1 MLNFSSG
8 FRHLIRLF
16 TTLFLAIV
24 FAQQLGFAQLAVDIA
39 PLGGGTSV
47 ETDSYP
53 LLSARI
59 RAVRNG
65 NPVTLSPANIYIIEG
80 NYSTQPFKVD
90 PVNGLYQRVYWYSRS
105 LGVRQVSQQVPV
117 PNAVQFI
124 VLEGNEVAIANARHA
139 LADDIQVRFRDFLAN
154 TIYELAFTD
163 VPPGKDSI
171 QSVNVS
177 AVRTRVDGNQR
188 SEPVLIDSI
197 TNLTPYFKWHWRG
210 TPIVPSSTPPTFIQS
225 PFRYQVD
232 ITFSPTEA
240 KYYQDVLTIHYAG
253 GAKESIYLTGNKFIL
268 PQNTILNI
276 TQPNVRQNFTPCQ
289 AVDIRWKG
297 SVFGAPNI
305 IEYSTD
311 AGAKWLSAGQ
321 TMDSSFIWT
330 VPPEYTDSLL
340 LRVRQDFTNFSE
352 NKLRDET
359 AGGYALSYSRD
370 GLKFVAGYEN
380 GVVGEYNSALQ
391 TVIQKYNI
399 GNVGFPIQKAVCFG
413 VAYLTGDSK
422 VVAGYR
428 RADDT
433 QELDFFAAGNT
444 TPTSRVPISAPV
456 NFRRLIVDPTGQTI
470 ICVPEFGNL
479 LYLYS
484 AADGSLIR
492 TVSFPSPITAFTLNP
507 DGNGAVALLDGTI
520 SLVSAPDFTLK
531 STIKYSELPI
541 VNSIALS
548 PNNELLGIATKASIE
563 TISSGNQS
571 TVHIIDIATRTIIR
585 TLRKTSSDA
594 LNLVFNGT
602 SRYLGLGFAYQPQ
615 VALWQIV
622 DDSFNGGLS
631 GHTGQMTSIT
641 YSPDGRVIATTG
653 LSIDN
658 VVLRNFSYP
667 ETDQTDEFMRIVP
680 AIVTVNGPKLAPNY
694 LMNKRDTVLR
704 GAICN
709 NGESV
714 LLFDKTRF
722 SVGRHFELAK
732 PITILDTVYPGKCLE
747 INLTFHPKDTGLVR
761 DTLILTSCSR
771 EFLLPI
777 EGYAANRNIAF
788 LANGLDFGESCVGDS
803 LVREIELLRNS
814 DPVPLEVD
822 QLSVENGF
830 TSGFSFVPPITKTI
844 LQPGEALKATVR
856 FYPKDVGADVSKILV
871 LHSGQTV
878 YIPSFTLHGTGIGA
892 DVTTVSDLRFL
903 PEITTRNVV
912 ISNNSPN
919 PVVLRSVV
927 IAPQNT
933 LTISPPP
940 PINIPPKG
948 SVTVE
953 ITANVAL
960 PETGLAVEAE
970 FNPCIVKKVI
980 VAGAYSGTSTVSAPV
995 VEADPRGEATI
1006 PVYFKNTE
1014 NKPYNGVRFFEG
1026 EITLNPR
1033 LFLPLRA
1040 ESEYGSA
1047 TITRNDIVD
1056 GKRVIGFRVE
1066 GDFPLSGTAV
1076 NIIGP
1081 AGLAET
1087 DSTPIEFTTT
1097 AKYWGAAVQTQTSS
1111 GALRIINTCDGCRLI
1126 HDKTLAIAA
1135 VIPNPATTSTNITFY
1150 VPAAGK
1156 YEIEVLN
1163 GVGMRVGEAQV
1174 VAAVEG
1180 ANIVT
1185 IPVGNL
1191 ETGAYRV
1198 AVKGMAEIT
1207 SAALVIV
1214 R

>member
-1 MLNFSSG
+1 MLDFFSAC
-8 FRHLIRLF
+8 RHIRRLLPVFFLIV
-16 TTLFLAIV
+16 V
-24 FAQQLGFAQLAVDIA
+24 FSQNSASAQLSVDVA
-39 PLGGGTSV
+39 PVGGGTSV
-47 ETDSYP
+47 ETDGYP

-65 NPVTLSPANIYIIEG
+65 SPVTLTASDVYVIEG
-80 NYSTQPFKVD
+80 NYSTQPFKID
-90 PVNGLYQRVYWYSRS
+90 PVNGLYQRIYWYSRS
-105 LGVRQVSQQVPV
+105 LGVRVVSPQVPV

-124 VLEGNEVAIANARHA
+124 VLEGNEVATANARHA
-139 LADDIQVRFRDFLAN
+139 LDDDIQVRFRDFLAN
-154 TIYELAFTD
+154 TIYELAFTN
-163 VPPGKDSI
+163 VPPGTDSVE
-171 QSVNVS
+171 SVNIS
-177 AVRTRVDGNQR
+177 AVRTRVDNNQR
-188 SEPVLIDSI
+188 SEPVRIDSI
-197 TNLTPYFKWHWRG
+197 TNLTPYFKWRWRG

-225 PFRYQVD
+225 PFRYQIDV
-232 ITFSPTEA
+232 TFSPVEA
-240 KYYQDVLTIHYAG
+240 KYYHDVLTIHYAG
-253 GAKESIYLTGNKFIL
+253 GAKETIQLTGNKFIL

-276 TQPNVRQNFTPCQ
+276 TEPNVRQNFTPCQ
-289 AVDIRWKG
+289 AVTVRWKG
-297 SVFGAPNI
+297 SVAGAPNI
-305 IEYSTD
+305 IEYSTN
-311 AGAKWLSAGQ
+311 AGAKWLTAGQ

-330 VPPEYTDSLL
+330 VPSEYTDSLA

-370 GLKFVAGYEN
+370 GLKFVVGYEN
-380 GVVGEYNSALQ
+380 GVVAEYVSAQQ
-391 TVIQKYNI
+391 TIIQKYNI

-413 VAYLTGDSK
+413 VAYLSDGSK

-428 RADDT
+428 RADGT

-444 TPTSRVPISAPV
+444 APTSKKTINAPV
-456 NFRRLIVDPTGQTI
+456 NFRSLMIDPSGQTI
-470 ICVPEFGNL
+470 ICAPEFGNL

-484 AADGSLIR
+484 AADGSLLR
-492 TVSFPSPITAFTLNP
+492 TISFPAPLTAFTLNP
-507 DGNGAVALLDGTI
+507 DGNGAVALLDGTVA
-520 SLVSAPDFTLK
+520 LTSAPNFALT
-531 STIKYSELPI
+531 SAVKYPELPVI
-541 VNSIALS
+541 NGIALS

-571 TVHIIDIATRTIIR
+571 TVHIIDIATKTIIR

-680 AIVTVNGPKLAPNY
+680 ARIAVNPPTLAPNY
-694 LMNKRDTVLR
+694 LMNKRDTLLR
-704 GAICN
+704 ASVCN
-709 NGESV
+709 NGES
-714 LLFDKTRF
+714 LILFDRTRF
-722 SVGRHFELAK
+722 SVGRHFELSK
-732 PITILDTVYPGKCLE
+732 PITTLDTLFPGKCLE

-771 EFLLPI
+771 EFFVPV
-777 EGYAANRNIAF
+777 EGYSANRNIAF
-788 LANGLDFGESCVGDS
+788 LANGLEFGESCVGDS
-803 LVREIELLRNS
+803 LVREIELLRNT
-814 DPVPLEVD
+814 DPVPLEID

-830 TSGFSFVPPITKTI
+830 TSGFSFTPPIAKTR
-844 LQPGEALKATVR
+844 LLPGESLKATVR
-856 FYPKDVGADVSKILV
+856 FYPKDVGADVTKILV

-878 YIPSFTLHGTGIGA
+878 YIPSFTLRGTGIGA

-903 PEITTRNVV
+903 PEISTRTVV
-912 ISNNSPN
+912 IKNNSPN
-919 PVVLRSVV
+919 PVVLRTTAVS
-927 IAPQNT
+927 PQT
-933 LTISPPP
+933 ALTISPAP
-940 PINIPPKG
+940 PITIPPNG
-948 SVTVE
+948 SVSVD
-953 ITANVAL
+953 ITANGAL
-960 PETGLAVEAE
+960 PENGLPLEAE

-980 VAGAYSGTSTVSAPV
+980 VAGAYSGTSAVSVPV
-995 VEADPRGEATI
+995 VEADPHGEATI

-1033 LFLPLRA
+1033 LFMPLRA
-1040 ESEYGSA
+1040 ESQYGSA
-1047 TITRNDIVD
+1047 TIIRNDIVN

-1076 NIIGP
+1076 NVIGP

-1097 AKYWGAAVQTQTSS
+1097 AKYWGTAVQTQTSS
-1111 GALRIINTCDGCRLI
+1111 GSLRIINTCDGCRLI

-1135 VIPNPATTSTNITFY
+1135 VIPNPATTSTNVTFY
-1150 VPAAGK
+1150 VSAAGN
-1156 YEIEVLN
+1156 YEVGVLN
-1163 GVGMRVGEAQV
+1163 GVGMQIGEAQI

-1185 IPVGNL
+1185 IPVNNL
-1191 ETGAYRV
+1191 EIGAYRV
-1198 AVKGMAEIT
+1198 AVKGVADIA
-1207 SAALVIV
+1207 SAPLIIV